1 MKKGLSV
8 ILSLCMVLTAI
19 LIVPINAAAADL
31 PETETGAL
39 ADLVETSAPETS
51 VDTIAPDDAA
61 DTDVPEDLEPANAP
75 ETPADNGSAEDL
87 AETGATEYTYG
98 NYKYELMTDGTVRI
112 KKYTGRET
120 TVNIPSTI
128 SGKTVTEIGHSA
140 FSNSETPEIITVPD
154 TVKKI
159 GYCAFTCKW
168 LEKITIGASVET
180 IEYRAFDGDSC
191 LKTVIFKGSKLKTI
205 EHTAFWKCK
214 SLDNVKLPNS
224 VTSIGEGA
232 FLGCSGMKSISLGN
246 SLTTLGYRVFQNCES
261 LLSITLP
268 DTLRELPGTLF
279 SGCISLKSVQMP
291 KYLKEI
297 GYNVFTKCKSLASV
311 SLPDSLTKIGS
322 CTFQNCSAL
331 KQLVIP
337 NSVTEIGA
345 YICDGCTALTDV
357 KLSESLEIIPDA
369 AFRDCSMLKRIK
381 LPDRVTDVK
390 WEAFQNCKALASF
403 VSKSVRNIG
412 SSAFWRCS
420 SLKSA
425 VLGNALKEIE
435 YDAFYGCE
443 KLSALYIPKTL
454 RTVANYVF
462 YKCANPMHVYFSG
475 SKTTWNNEVAVGS
488 SNTSLT
494 AAVFHY
500 NYNYSSLY
508 ATIYPTAVKFA
519 KSTYTAYVGKTMT
532 LPLTYTPSNT
542 TEKWLTCSSSNSKI
556 ATVNNNGVVTGKGL
570 GTVVITV
577 KTDNGLTARCNVTVT
592 HATPSLKSIAS
603 TAGGVTFSWA
613 KVPGAAKYRAFLKSG
628 GKWLK
633 IGDTTGTAFTFKKA
647 KSGKKYIFTVRCI
660 SSNGKTYTSSFNSN
674 GWAITFI
681 ATPGLATLKNT
692 KSGVQVTWKKVAGA
706 AKYRVF
712 RKTGS
717 GSWVKVAD
725 TASVKIVDKSAKN
738 GVTYRYT
745 IRCISAN
752 GKKFT
757 SAYNTSGRAIKC
769 KR

>member
-1 MKKGLSV
+1 MKKALSML
-8 ILSLCMVLTAI
+8 LSLCMVLAAVM
-19 LIVPINAAAADL
+19 IVPIGASAL
-31 PETETGAL
+31 TEPTVATDEPSDE
-39 ADLVETSAPETS
+39 ANIDAPSSAPE
-51 VDTIAPDDAA
+51 V
-61 DTDVPEDLEPANAP
+61 DVPN
-75 ETPADNGSAEDL
+75 NSAKTENPVDL

-98 NYKYELMTDGTVRI
+98 NYKYEVLTDGTVRI
-112 KKYTGRET
+112 KKYTGKET

-128 SGKTVTEIGHSA
+128 GGKTVTEIGHSA
-140 FSNSETPEIITVPD
+140 FSDSETPENITVPD

-159 GYCAFTCKW
+159 GYCAFICKW
-168 LEKITIGASVET
+168 LEKITIGSSVET

-191 LKTVIFKGSKLKTI
+191 LKTVVFRGSKLKTI
-205 EHTAFWKCK
+205 EHSAFWNCK
-214 SLDNVKLPNS
+214 ALDNVKLPNS
-224 VTSIGEGA
+224 VTTIGEGA
-232 FLGCSGMKSISLGN
+232 FLGCTGMKSISLGN
-246 SLTTLGYRVFQNCES
+246 SLTSLNYRVFQNCES
-261 LLSITLP
+261 LVSITLP
-268 DTLRELPGTLF
+268 DTLRVLPGTLF
-279 SGCISLKSVQMP
+279 SGCISLKSVQLP
-291 KYLKEI
+291 KYLREI
-297 GYNVFTKCKSLASV
+297 SYGVFTKCKSLSSI
-311 SLPDSLTKIGS
+311 SLPGTLTKIDSGA
-322 CTFQNCSAL
+322 FQNCTAL
-331 KQLVIP
+331 KQMVIP

-345 YICDGCTALTDV
+345 YMCDGCSALTDV
-357 KLSESLEIIPDA
+357 KLGELLEIIPDA
-369 AFRDCSMLKRIK
+369 AFRNCSKLRKIK

-412 SSAFWRCS
+412 SSAFWGDT

-425 VLGNALKEIE
+425 VLGNALKIIE

-443 KLSALYIPKTL
+443 KLSAVYMPGTI
-454 RTVANYVF
+454 REIRSYVF
-462 YKCANPMHVYFSG
+462 YKCASPLHVYFSG
-475 SKTTWNNEVAVGS
+475 SKTTWKNDVTVGS
-488 SNTSLT
+488 SNTCLT

-508 ATIYPTAVKFA
+508 ATIYPTSVKLA
-519 KSTYTAYVGKTMT
+519 KSTYTAYVGKTLT
-532 LPLTYTPSNT
+532 LTPTYTPSNT
-542 TEKWLTCSSSNSKI
+542 TEKWLTCTSSNTKV
-556 ATVNNNGVVTGKGL
+556 ATVNNDGVVTGKGL
-570 GTVVITV
+570 GTAVITV
-577 KTDNGLTARCNVTVT
+577 KTDNGLTASCKVTVT

-628 GKWLK
+628 GKWVK

-660 SSNGKTYTSSFNSN
+660 SSNGKTYTSSYNSN

-681 ATPGLATLKNT
+681 ATPGLATLRNT
-692 KSGVQVTWKKVAGA
+692 KNGVQVTWKKVAGA

-757 SAYNTSGRAIKC
+757 SAYNTTGRAIKC